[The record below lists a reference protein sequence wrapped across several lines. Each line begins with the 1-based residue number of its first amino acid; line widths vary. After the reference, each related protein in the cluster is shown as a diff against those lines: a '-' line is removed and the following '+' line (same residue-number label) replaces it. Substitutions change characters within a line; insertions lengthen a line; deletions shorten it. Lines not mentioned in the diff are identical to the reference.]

1 MRISVVIQYY
11 NRRSHLINTIRSIR
25 NTDLDYSEFEI
36 IIIDDASSEEHRIED
51 ICDLFPDLQINL
63 YSFDKEDKW
72 WYCPVLVINK
82 GIAMAKGDIIMIIGA
97 ECMLV
102 GDVISDAL
110 RISQGEYFV
119 YSTYALSEQYTNS
132 IENIP
137 YELIKANPF
146 ADSEGGFWYQHSEHN
161 TNCYNFCVAIRKED
175 MDKLGGFD
183 ERYAV
188 GYHSGDVDFIK
199 RARKILDIKMI
210 DFPLAYHQHH
220 EPMQFNEFMNGYEK
234 KSNMGGAALTRYIA
248 DNEPDKIKVKNS
260 FEENPGLIPPK
271 PELTEIEREIDITLL
286 VGREGS
292 CNHIEFQSEYTAL
305 CTEITISNKETGESY
320 KTKLQSGSYLPIYCE
335 HRSIEFTLNGEH
347 IYSGYLEEGFD
358 CRIELKINSKI
369 LTHF

>member
-1 MRISVVIQYY
+1 MKTSIVIQYY
-11 NRRSHLINTIRSIR
+11 NRRPHLINTIRSIS
-25 NTDLDYSEFEI
+25 NTSVDNKEI
-36 IIIDDASSEEHRIED
+36 IIVDDASDQDHSIDDLPERYPHLDIKIHR
-51 ICDLFPDLQINL
+51 FR
-63 YSFDKEDKW
+63 KEDKW
-72 WYCPVLVINK
+72 WSCPVIPINK
-82 GIAMAKGDIIMIIGA
+82 GIEMSTGEILLILCA
-97 ECMLV
+97 ECMPV
-102 GDVISDAL
+102 GDLIADAQ
-110 RISQGEYFV
+110 RIEQGEYFV

-161 TNCYNFCVAIRKED
+161 TNCYNFCVAIRRED

-188 GYHSGDVDFIK
+188 GYHSGDVDFIN
-199 RARKILDIKMI
+199 RVRKILDIKMI
-210 DFPLAYHQHH
+210 DFPMTYHQHH
-220 EPMQFNEFMNGYEK
+220 PPMLFSEFMSGSDK
-234 KSNMGGAALTRYIA
+234 KSNMGGAALTKYIA
-248 DNEPDKIKVKNS
+248 ENEPDKVKVKNS
-260 FEENPGLIPPK
+260 FAENPSFIPPR
-271 PELTEIEREIDITLL
+271 PELREIEREIDITLL